1 MPWTVVVILTQ
12 PDTAEAVLK
21 AAGLV
26 AQRTG
31 DAQVEILHI
40 RHDPM
45 EGFLPSEE
53 VMTRERKQAFE
64 AAQEQNSSLIKAVFD
79 RWAPSQP
86 ELKPPWR
93 EVTGSTEK
101 MVAEE
106 TKHADLVVVQHPGSG
121 RDPDLSGAIHAL
133 LFENRLLTLLAPPE
147 VPISIG
153 RHPALAWKE
162 SEVATRAIEASLP
175 ILLKA
180 EQVTVLLGDDANDR
194 STLPDHVV
202 GALHGAGIGIEM
214 KGFSSAGR
222 EIGPALLA
230 EARAGGADLLIM
242 GAYTHSRVR
251 EFVLGGATREVLHHA
266 DLPVLMRH

>member
-1 MPWTVVVILTQ
+1 MPWTIVVILTRQ
-12 PDTAEAVLK
+12 DSAEAVLK
-21 AAGLV
+21 AAGLI

-31 DAQVEILHI
+31 DSQTEILHI

-64 AAQEQNSSLIKAVFD
+64 AAQEQNSSLIKAVFG

-86 ELKPPWR
+86 GPKPLWR
-93 EVTGSTEK
+93 EVIGSTEK

-106 TKHADLVVVQHPGSG
+106 TKHANLVVVQHPGIG
-121 RDPDLSGAIHAL
+121 TDPDLSGAIHAL
-133 LFENRLLTLLAPPE
+133 LFQSRLLTLLAPAE

-162 SEVATRAIEASLP
+162 SEAATRAIETSLP

-180 EQVTVLLGDDANDR
+180 GQVTVLSGGDASDLSA
-194 STLPDHVV
+194 LPDHVV
-202 GALHGAGIGIEM
+202 GTLHGAGITIET
-214 KGFSSAGR
+214 KRFSTAGR

-230 EARAGGADLLIM
+230 EARACGADLLIM
-242 GAYTHSRVR
+242 GAYTHTRIR
-251 EFVLGGATREVLHHA
+251 ELVLGGATREILHHA